1 MGLLLCGNCGTC
13 KTTLMEKLNKEGHQ
27 AVYIGDSYSDTCP
40 AEHADHV
47 FARDVLYEYCLEN
60 SIPAIP
66 FNDFREII
74 QQLQV

>member
-60 SIPAIP
+60 SIPATP

-74 QQLQV
+74 EQLQA